1 MRFLV
6 KDPFGQFSIKV
17 KCSFGLRPNFK
28 LLANE
33 FLIFYCTPF
42 VSVLTQNQKQK
53 PLRHFLR
60 GSHLKTTSHPLAMH
74 LYFALTRLTPRETY
88 TFMCVFGPLRNN
100 IVSASLPPP
109 RKGGLDWGLGCRVA
123 VHAPSTK
130 GFFFFTLP
138 LIGCL
143 VWWFGQ
149 TRGYLPHLSSKGT
162 GNHTPK
168 PPNQTINQGT
178 PEFVS

>member
-1 MRFLV
+1 M

-109 RKGGLDWGLGCRVA
+109 PERVVWIGGLDVAWLSTHPQQKVFFLHLATNWLFGLVVWTNSGV
-123 VHAPSTK
+123 PSPLVFERNWESHPQTTK
-130 GFFFFTLP
+130 P
-138 LIGCL
+138 NH
-143 VWWFGQ
+143 Q
-149 TRGYLPHLSSKGT
+149 P
-162 GNHTPK
+162 GNT
-168 PPNQTINQGT
+168 
-178 PEFVS
+178 